1 MSGPLANFPGS
12 HLDEAR
18 LQQLAEGTLRG
29 PNGLAA
35 RAHCDACQE
44 CQAEL
49 DGYTALARALDGMQ
63 DPAPP
68 EDFTLQ
74 VLLAVDSRES
84 QLEAR
89 RHIKLAAIPAALV
102 AVVAVV
108 GWAFSAGPVQR
119 LDELLR
125 GVTILRGLF
134 EVVSPVVSAARVPL
148 AIAAFLSAAVIGVLL
163 RGALRRGREVASR

>member
-1 MSGPLANFPGS
+1 MSGAATNPSAA

-18 LQQLAEGTLRG
+18 LQQLAEGSLRG
-29 PNGLAA
+29 PEGLAA
-35 RAHCDACQE
+35 RAHCDGCDDCRAG
-44 CQAEL
+44 L
-49 DGYTALARALDGMQ
+49 DSYTALTRALDGML

-74 VLLAVDSRES
+74 VLLAVDTREA

-119 LDELLR
+119 LDELVR
-125 GVTILRGLF
+125 GVTILRELL
-134 EVVSPVVSAARVPL
+134 EVVAPVVQAARLPL
-148 AIAAFLSAAVIGVLL
+148 AVSAFLSAIVIGALL